1 METSFV
7 TNVGQRY
14 PVADA
19 TQVGAVRREAQTL
32 AQDAGFSEVATGE
45 LAIIVSELASN
56 LIKHGSGGELLLSR
70 VLDDARVGIEVVA
83 VDKGAGIADLARSM
97 TDGYSTAGSLG
108 VGLGAIARLA
118 HEFDIYSRAGAG
130 SAVMARVWATPIGRS
145 ASSSPYAPM
154 SQPHAAPSRSVR
166 AGAIAVPKLGQD
178 VSGDGWAMRDID
190 GVMVAL
196 LVDGLGYGPQAAL
209 TTATAMRFFE
219 RCTKASPIDILN
231 GLHVALKPTRGAVAA
246 VAAMHP
252 DTNTLR
258 YAGVGNIGGVLI
270 GSDGARRHL
279 MSYDGTLGYQLR
291 VVRETVYEWA
301 PGNWFAMH
309 SDGLSPRLD
318 PVAYPGLSVCDP
330 VIAAGVLYRD
340 FHRTH
345 DDATILVVNH
355 S

>member
-14 PVADA
+14 AVADA

-32 AQDAGFSEVATGE
+32 AQDAGFSEVTTGE
-45 LAIIVSELASN
+45 LAIIVNELASN
-56 LIKHGSGGELLLSR
+56 LIKHGGGGELLLSR

-83 VDKGAGIADLARSM
+83 VDKGVGITDLARCM

-108 VGLGAIARLA
+108 VGMGAISRLA
-118 HEFDIYSRAGAG
+118 ADFDIYSRPGAG
-130 SAVMARVWATPIGRS
+130 TAVLARVWATRPK
-145 ASSSPYAPM
+145 AALYAP
-154 SQPHAAPSRSVR
+154 APPAPTRSVR
-166 AGAIAVPKLGQD
+166 AGAIALPKLGQD
-178 VSGDGWAMRDID
+178 VSGDGWALREIN
-190 GVMVAL
+190 GTTVVL

-219 RCTKASPIDILN
+219 RCTQVAPVDILN

-246 VAAMHP
+246 VAVLHP
-252 DTNTLR
+252 ETNTLR
-258 YAGVGNIGGVLI
+258 YAGVGNIAGVMVGG
-270 GSDGARRHL
+270 DGARRHL

-291 VVRETVYEWA
+291 TVRETVYDWT
-301 PGNWFAMH
+301 PGSWFAMH

-318 PVAYPGLSVCDP
+318 PMAYPGLSQCDA
-330 VIAAGVLYRD
+330 VVAASVLYRD

>member
-14 PVADA
+14 PVSDA

-56 LIKHGSGGELLLSR
+56 LIKHGGGGELLLSR

-83 VDKGAGIADLARSM
+83 VDKGVGIADLARCM
-97 TDGYSTAGSLG
+97 ADGYSTAGSLG

-118 HEFDIYSRAGAG
+118 HEFDIYSRPGAG
-130 SAVMARVWATPIGRS
+130 TAVMARVWATPSGRG
-145 ASSSPYAPM
+145 SSSPYAPV
-154 SQPHAAPSRSVR
+154 SQPQPALPRVLR

-178 VSGDGWAMRDID
+178 VSGDGWALRDID
-190 GVMVAL
+190 GTMVAL
-196 LVDGLGYGPQAAL
+196 VVDGLGYGPQAAL

-219 RCTKASPIDILN
+219 RCTKASPTDILN

-246 VAAMHP
+246 IAAMHP
-252 DTNTLR
+252 DTSTLR

-270 GSDGARRHL
+270 DSDGARRHL

-291 VVRETVYEWA
+291 VVREAVYEWT

-318 PVAYPGLSVCDP
+318 PVAYPGLSICDP
-330 VIAAGVLYRD
+330 AIAAGVLYRD